1 MNTDAKQARLRVLF
15 AELRRLKQEELPR
28 RFDTQVERAVHEAGV
43 RREIRRVERQI
54 EEEMRRD
61 G

>member
-28 RFDTQVERAVHEAGV
+28 QFDTQVERAVHDAGV
-43 RREIRRVERQI
+43 RREIRRVERMI
-54 EEEMRRD
+54 EEEMRGD